1 MPSPTGH
8 VGYYGNNKNCTD
20 IRDTTSCFSSCPE
33 TSPNLVGRNTP
44 HLFIPSTT
52 QLKTALSWVKKGG
65 RYSPDDCI
73 PRHHVAVI
81 VPFRDRDQHLKTFL
95 YNIHP
100 FLRRQQLDYGIYIID
115 QIGTSKF
122 NRAMLMNIGYAESIK
137 NHKYTCFVF
146 HDVDLLPEDDRN
158 SYTCTTQPRH
168 LSAAIDKFRYRLP
181 YKAIFG
187 GASALSKSQLQS
199 VNGFSNKFFGWG
211 GEDDDMWNRL
221 MHANFTVTRHS
232 NKVARY
238 TMLRHGKEKGNKH
251 NTKRYKLLE
260 DGYKRFKTDGL
271 NSLTYNVV
279 RIQIHHLYTRI
290 SVDINENEVMKSI
303 DTTKL
308 TKALQH
314 CVEYYYHFIVRQNNT
329 KF

>member
-1 MPSPTGH
+1 MDNYRNKLYTVMNSPAGH
-8 VGYYGNNKNCTD
+8 ASYVGNNENCTD
-20 IRDTTSCFSSCPE
+20 IKDKTNCFLSCPE
-33 TSPNLVGRNTP
+33 TSPKLVGRKTP
-44 HLFIPSTT
+44 YLSIPTT
-52 QLKTALSWVKKGG
+52 TKLKTALSWVKNGG
-65 RYSPDDCI
+65 RYSPDGCI

-81 VPFRDRDQHLKTFL
+81 IPFRDRDQHLKTFL

-100 FLRRQQLDYGIYIID
+100 FLRRQQLDYGLYVIE

-137 NHKYTCFVF
+137 IHKFTCFVF

-168 LSAAIDKFRYRLP
+168 LSAAVDKFKYRLP

-260 DGYKRFKTDGL
+260 NGYKRFKKDGL

-279 RIQIHHLYTRI
+279 RIQINPLYTRI
-290 SVDINENEVMKSI
+290 SVDINEKEIMK
-303 DTTKL
+303 
-308 TKALQH
+308 
-314 CVEYYYHFIVRQNNT
+314 N
-329 KF
+329 